1 MIRPPTDI
9 ECVLMPVG
17 PEAGVTL
24 LELLVAVSLV
34 ALLAVGMSFALRV
47 SLGGSA
53 KAQQRIMDDRRV
65 LGVERVLRE
74 EVADLIPAITVCGS
88 ESQRSMVPTLLFQGA
103 PDAMRLASAYSLSE
117 AGRGRPRLLEF
128 KVIPG
133 ENAEGVRLVV
143 NERLYAGMGA
153 RTSVCTGFALVQGAT
168 VPLFAPI
175 ETGPFS
181 FVLADKLAYCR
192 ISYQERRPG
201 PELSRWV
208 PRWLHTNAWPV
219 AIRFEMQPL
228 VASSSTLDLSTIT
241 VPLHVTRDPYQEYR
255 E

>member
-1 MIRPPTDI
+1 MFGWW
-9 ECVLMPVG
+9 LMNG
-17 PEAGVTL
+17 FTPE
-24 LELLVAVSLV
+24 
-34 ALLAVGMSFALRV
+34 
-47 SLGGSA
+47 SA
-53 KAQQRIMDDRRV
+53 
-65 LGVERVLRE
+65 
-74 EVADLIPAITVCGS
+74 
-88 ESQRSMVPTLLFQGA
+88 
-103 PDAMRLASAYSLSE
+103 
-117 AGRGRPRLLEF
+117 PRLLF
-128 KVIPG
+128 
-133 ENAEGVRLVV
+133 VRGSPRV
-143 NERLYAGMGA
+143 R
-153 RTSVCTGFALVQGAT
+153 ALGP